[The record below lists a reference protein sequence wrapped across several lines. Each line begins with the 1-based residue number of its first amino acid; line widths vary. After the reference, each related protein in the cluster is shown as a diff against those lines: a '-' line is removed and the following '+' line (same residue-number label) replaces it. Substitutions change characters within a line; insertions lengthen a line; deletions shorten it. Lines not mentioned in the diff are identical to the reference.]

1 MAYDINVVSGWS
13 DWVSTVQI
21 IAQNLEELGIA
32 ATVQTYDFAA
42 FFDRLQKGDF
52 DLTIYSGTSGHT
64 PFGYYRSVM
73 SNLTVTPIGELAAEN
88 YARYGNEEA
97 DALFEQFAAT
107 SDQAEQHEIA
117 NQLQMIYAETAPV
130 IPLFPG
136 PDWGEFNTMRF
147 IDFPSEE
154 NPYALLAGYENPE
167 RLIELTTI
175 KPRPEE

>member
-1 MAYDINVVSGWS
+1 
-13 DWVSTVQI
+13 
-21 IAQNLEELGIA
+21 
-32 ATVQTYDFAA
+32 
-42 FFDRLQKGDF
+42 
-52 DLTIYSGTSGHT
+52 
-64 PFGYYRSVM
+64 
-73 SNLTVTPIGELAAEN
+73 
-88 YARYGNEEA
+88 
-97 DALFEQFAAT
+97 
-107 SDQAEQHEIA
+107 
-117 NQLQMIYAETAPV
+117 MIYAETAPA